1 MNVCMM
7 EGGGECVC
15 VCGMEGAVVVCGIGV
30 AKGGWER
37 RMEEGEKE
45 GPLNLRL
52 QASTIL
58 YMQWPQ

>member
-1 MNVCMM
+1 MS
-7 EGGGECVC
+7 VC

-52 QASTIL
+52 HESIIL
-58 YMQWPQ
+58 YMQWPL